1 MKQQRKLAK
10 GTTDNAGPRRLLY
23 PSAREK
29 RAYSFLGTYKRIQL
43 GNRKTLIQ
51 TNQLLFETR
60 TVCPVS
66 GPICPRMKTPPTCNG
81 SNYTPL
87 KVIMILYGKLGNCV
101 VVIYTI
107 RERIAP
113 YVAFRY

>member
-1 MKQQRKLAK
+1 M
-10 GTTDNAGPRRLLY
+10 
-23 PSAREK
+23 
-29 RAYSFLGTYKRIQL
+29 
-43 GNRKTLIQ
+43 
-51 TNQLLFETR
+51 NQLRFETYIVG
-60 TVCPVS
+60 TVS

-81 SNYTPL
+81 SSYTPL

-113 YVAFRY
+113 YFAFRY